1 MSNSQSNRGRGDKR
15 ASWYTFHRRLFL
27 VRCLVRGP
35 AEAEMLI
42 REARAFFRD
51 DEVYP
56 PDARAALRHDVAA
69 LRNEFECDIRLMP
82 DKCYALVSFG
92 RLALL
97 DLPDD
102 DLETLAFLLA
112 NFSES
117 TLPNA
122 GRVDA
127 LLDRIIA
134 LLPDDRR
141 ATLHMPARDIRLDYP
156 QPSAA
161 VAERTIKQLRRALG
175 RQEVS
180 FTYRSTY
187 VQGDTVVQHRVA
199 PYDLLFR
206 DGHTYLD
213 AFCYDCGVAEIG
225 PRYRLY
231 RTDRI
236 IEGSLRLLPNQLP
249 PGTPPRRW
257 YPLRYILS
265 PAVARQKDIAVW
277 FQKTTVVFREDGSA
291 YITAEAHDLW
301 QARQVLLR
309 YREHC
314 QVLGPPELVEMMR
327 ESVRLMWQMYDLPA
341 LPQSLVEEKY
351 DAPNALD

>member
-1 MSNSQSNRGRGDKR
+1 MSNSQASRGRGDKR

-27 VRCLVRGP
+27 VRCLVRGSAD
-35 AEAEMLI
+35 AETLI

-56 PDARAALRHDVAA
+56 PDARAALRHDLAA
-69 LRNEFECDIRLMP
+69 LRNEFECDIQLTP
-82 DKCYALVSFG
+82 EGYALVSFG

-97 DLPDD
+97 DLSDD

-112 NFSES
+112 TFSES
-117 TLPNA
+117 SLPNA

-134 LLPDDRR
+134 LLPPDRR
-141 ATLHMPARDIRLDYP
+141 ATLHAPARDIRLDYP

-161 VAERTIKQLRRALG
+161 VAERTIKQLRRALR

-236 IEGSLRLLPNQLP
+236 IEGSLRLLPDQLP
-249 PGTPPRRW
+249 PGAPPRRW
-257 YPLRYILS
+257 YPLLYTLS

-277 FQKTTVVFREDGSA
+277 FHKTTVTFREDGSA
-291 YITAEAHDLW
+291 SITAETHDLW

-314 QVLGPPELVEMMR
+314 QVLEPPELVEMIR
-327 ESVRLMWQMYDLPA
+327 ESVQLMWDLYLGPV
-341 LPQSLVEEKY
+341 LPPSLVEEER
-351 DAPNALD
+351 DASNALD